1 MARNAEKAMT
11 TLARW
16 RAAQLE
22 DGKPEKKRRP
32 FDPNECSDL
41 AEAERFRL
49 GIIREIS
56 KKVTQIQNAGLGE
69 FKIRDLNDH
78 INRLLRDKRNWEG
91 RIKQLGGVDF
101 KSSHRG
107 GIGGGLEGP
116 RVDAEGREVPG
127 SRGYKYFGAAKDLP
141 GVRELFS
148 LKEKS
153 IPRKTRAELMKNLD
167 PDYYGWRDEDDGVI
181 VPLEAEAEIEA
192 RRKAVEAEGRRI
204 DQAMETGEGTSSL
217 KRKLG
222 RDEIIGTTK
231 ETKGTNATRTI
242 YEEEEGMDF
251 VGPRR
256 FVSHVPSVPTQEE
269 VQAELLRRKKIQLLQ
284 EYLDEGSS

>member
-32 FDPNECSDL
+32 FDPNECTDL
-41 AEAERFRL
+41 ADAERFRL

-91 RIKQLGGVDF
+91 RIKQLGGADF

-141 GVRELFS
+141 GVRELFA

-153 IPRKTRAELMKNLD
+153 IPRKTRAELMKNVD

-181 VPLEAEAEIEA
+181 VPLEAEVEIEA
-192 RRKAVEAEGRRI
+192 RMKAVEAEEGRKI
-204 DQAMETGEGTSSL
+204 GQTIETEGASGL
-217 KRKLG
+217 KRKLET
-222 RDEIIGTTK
+222 DKIIETTK
-231 ETKGTNATRTI
+231 EKNVTRVI
-242 YEEEEGMDF
+242 YEEEEEMDF

-284 EYLDEGSS
+284 EYLDEGHS

>member
-41 AEAERFRL
+41 GEAERFRL

-91 RIKQLGGVDF
+91 RIRQLGGVDF

-141 GVRELFS
+141 GVRELFA

-153 IPRKTRAELMKNLD
+153 MPRKTRAELMRNVD

-192 RRKAVEAEGRRI
+192 RMKAVEAERERNIG
-204 DQAMETGEGTSSL
+204 QGMESRTSDL
-217 KRKLG
+217 KRKLE
-222 RDEIIGTTK
+222 RDRVIQTK
-231 ETKGTNATRTI
+231 NVTRAI
-242 YEEEEGMDF
+242 YEEEEEMDF

-284 EYLDEGSS
+284 EYLGEGHS

>member
-22 DGKPEKKRRP
+22 DDKPEKKRRP

-41 AEAERFRL
+41 ADAERFRL

-107 GIGGGLEGP
+107 ISGGLEGP

-141 GVRELFS
+141 GVRELFA

-153 IPRKTRAELMKNLD
+153 IPRKTRAELMKNVD

-192 RRKAVEAEGRRI
+192 RMKAVEAEEARKIG
-204 DQAMETGEGTSSL
+204 QAVESGGEGTSSL
-217 KRKLG
+217 KRKLETE
-222 RDEIIGTTK
+222 RITK
-231 ETKGTNATRTI
+231 TKKNVTRAI
-242 YEEEEGMDF
+242 YKEEEEMDF

-284 EYLDEGSS
+284 EYLDEGHS

>member
-1 MARNAEKAMT
+1 MT

-32 FDPNECSDL
+32 FDPNECTDL
-41 AEAERFRL
+41 ADAEKFRL
-49 GIIREIS
+49 DVIREIS

-69 FKIRDLNDH
+69 FKIRDLNDY
-78 INRLLRDKRNWEG
+78 INKLLRDKRSWEV
-91 RIKQLGGVDF
+91 RITQLGGVDF
-101 KSSHRG
+101 KASHRG
-107 GIGGGLEGP
+107 AIGGGLEGP

-141 GVRELFS
+141 GVRELFA
-148 LKEKS
+148 LKERA
-153 IPRKTRAELMKNLD
+153 IPRKTRAELMKNVD

-192 RRKAVEAEGRRI
+192 RKAAVEAEREKEIGLEI
-204 DQAMETGEGTSSL
+204 TMEKAMERIVEL
-217 KRKLG
+217 
-222 RDEIIGTTK
+222 
-231 ETKGTNATRTI
+231 TRREKNVTRAI
-242 YEEEEGMDF
+242 YDDDEGMDF

-269 VQAELLRRKKIQLLQ
+269 VQSELLRRKKMQLMQ
-284 EYLDEGSS
+284 EFLDDGDK